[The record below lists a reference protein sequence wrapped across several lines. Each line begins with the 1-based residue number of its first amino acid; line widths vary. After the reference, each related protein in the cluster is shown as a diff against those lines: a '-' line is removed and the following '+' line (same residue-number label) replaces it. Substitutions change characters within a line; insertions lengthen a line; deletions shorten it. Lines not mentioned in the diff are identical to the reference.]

1 MWDDVKKRKK
11 RRGRRLQNIEVDE
24 ISLVD
29 SAATGKKFMIIKSAE
44 VTNTMRELEELL
56 NEFNPEGN
64 EIELLRKAKDKLPKE
79 MLDELTKAYK
89 AILKYREDLPDDL
102 LEAVKVLGKYASY
115 GYPEGKG
122 IKKSASW
129 PTITAQLFG
138 TKEKEEEEGEE
149 D

>member
-11 RRGRRLQNIEVDE
+11 HRGRRLRDMDVDE

-29 SAATGKKFMIIKSAE
+29 FPATGRKFMIIKSVE
-44 VTNTMRELEELL
+44 VTNTMEELEELL
-56 NEFNPEGN
+56 NEFNPDGN
-64 EIELLRKAKDKLPKE
+64 EVELLRKAKDKLPKE

-89 AILKYREDLPDDL
+89 ALVKYKDDLPSDL
-102 LEAVKVLGKYASY
+102 KEGIDILGKYASY

-138 TKEKEEEEGEE
+138 TEEEEPEE

>member
-11 RRGRRLQNIEVDE
+11 HRGRTLRDIDVDE

-29 SAATGKKFMIIKSAE
+29 FPATRHKFMIIKSAE

-56 NEFNPEGN
+56 NEFNPDGN

-79 MLDELTKAYK
+79 MVNDLVKAYK
-89 AILKYREDLPDDL
+89 AILKYKEDFPDDL

-115 GYPEGKG
+115 AYPEGKG

-138 TKEKEEEEGEE
+138 PKEKEEEEGEE